1 MSIRLTV
8 RMAAPS
14 IIISL
19 LLLTVG
25 SVGGWIVQRLQ
36 RSTAQTVS
44 LDMSTIQA
52 AEQLVFAIGETRMEL
67 AQFLATGDRAHLK
80 AVPAACE
87 QIERWL
93 AETEKLVDDDDEKA
107 LAGRIR
113 AGYQEFPRRMAESPV
128 ANLPPRAD
136 RQDPAGRRAVE
147 RRPGR
152 QQPAGAG
159 QGVARPGGTADP

>member
-25 SVGGWIVQRLQ
+25 SVGGWIVQHLQ
-36 RSTAQTVS
+36 RNTAKTVS
-44 LDMSTIQA
+44 LDMATIQA

-67 AQFLATGDRAHLK
+67 AQFLATGDRAHLQ
-80 AVPAACE
+80 AVPAGCE
-87 QIERWL
+87 HIERWL
-93 AETEKLVDDDDEKA
+93 AETEKLVDDDDEIA

-113 AGYQEFPRRMAESPV
+113 AGYQDFLAQWQEVQGRTSPD
-128 ANLPPRAD
+128 AD
-136 RQDPAGRRAVE
+136 RRDPAGRRAVE

-159 QGVARPGGTADP
+159 QGVARPGGTAHP

>member
-8 RMAAPS
+8 RVAAPS

-52 AEQLVFAIGETRMEL
+52 AEQLVFAIGEMRMEL
-67 AQFLATGDRAHLK
+67 AQFLATGDRG
-80 AVPAACE
+80 PFE
-87 QIERWL
+87 
-93 AETEKLVDDDDEKA
+93 
-107 LAGRIR
+107 GRS
-113 AGYQEFPRRMAESPV
+113 RR
-128 ANLPPRAD
+128 LRTD
-136 RQDPAGRRAVE
+136 RAVA
-147 RRPGR
+147 RGNGKTGGR
-152 QQPAGAG
+152 
-159 QGVARPGGTADP
+159 